1 MPYYTPRFSTKCFR
15 ICPLFI
21 FLSMCKRQKC
31 KQPEVMHYYAHFFP
45 LLYWSFLSVNVPIL
59 CFKCLGIFAETVK
72 YCSVTLVAVKS
83 VWSCTYALFIY
94 YFSQVVMFYNVFW
107 QISVTRSVIKIN
119 ISFWLLWDVVL
130 FSLSPCREIPG
141 TIIIKKPF
149 KETKWGSKVILCI

>member
-15 ICPLFI
+15 ICPVFI
-21 FLSMCKRQKC
+21 FLSMYKRQKC

-59 CFKCLGIFAETVK
+59 CFKCLGIFAETLK

-107 QISVTRSVIKIN
+107 QVSVTRSVIKIN

-130 FSLSPCREIPG
+130 FFLSLQRDSWKNNNP
-141 TIIIKKPF
+141 KLF
-149 KETKWGSKVILCI
+149 KETKWSAKVFLCI